1 MENDFDEVRV
11 PDTVRELLHD
21 RLTVA
26 DGDTVLVDVNVG
38 VVDLLPLLEPLPVD
52 DADTVALAVV
62 VVVFESE
69 EVTDDE

>member
-1 MENDFDEVRV
+1 M

-21 RLTVA
+21 RLIVA